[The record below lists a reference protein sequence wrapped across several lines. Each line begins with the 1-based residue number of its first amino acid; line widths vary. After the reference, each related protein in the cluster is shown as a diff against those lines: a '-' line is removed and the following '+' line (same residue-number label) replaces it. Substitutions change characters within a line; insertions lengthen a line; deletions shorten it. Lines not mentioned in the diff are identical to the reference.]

1 MKVGR
6 SIFLL
11 FALVLILFSAEAQ
24 QRKPT
29 KKNKPAVQK
38 KQSVSSKKKEEKI
51 TTAPTNQKEKV
62 REMVKFL
69 EYLLNTLGN
78 EGTATR
84 NKDVIIT
91 ESYLKIFRDGKV
103 QIEDDLD
110 EKREV
115 TTNKDAKAYLK
126 DVDFFFRNVTFQ
138 FKIDTIMESGRLDDA
153 LYYKVSLKREL
164 NGITSDGKPMNNS
177 MPRFIEVN
185 YNPKDQDLKIVSI
198 YTHAFDERAS
208 LQNWWNQLSLEWQK
222 VLKQKINKQ
231 PEDSVQLAD
240 IKKITS
246 LTELDISNNVLI
258 RDIEPLSLLTE
269 LTVIKLSGV
278 PVIDIS
284 PLRNHTELTELNIS
298 GTNVSDISL
307 LKNTINLSKLNISNT
322 SVLDI
327 SVAQKLPQ
335 LQSFSLAATRVS
347 DISPLNGNTQLAN
360 LNLTS
365 TQVSDVSTIASL
377 TKLTEL
383 NLSNTPITDASAL
396 SNLTDLTIVNLD
408 STQLSRLPLMNKLT
422 ALKLLSINHT
432 SVSDLSPLQ
441 NLPHLEK
448 IYCDQSLIKQP
459 QAEAFMNANPKVL
472 VVYDSKDLMSW
483 WADIS
488 DTWKE
493 ILSKASGISAT
504 PTKEELAGI
513 SKIDSLNVSD
523 QNITD
528 LRPLQKLPK
537 LKILNAQ
544 KTAVT
549 DLSPLADL
557 KELTQ
562 LNIAKTAVKDLSAIA
577 RLPKLKIISADQSKI
592 ENIELNSLPALEKL
606 YANETPINDASAER
620 FLEKNPKCILIY
632 KTERLKEWWNN
643 LPESWKEV
651 FYTQEGVAQ
660 NATTEQLHHL
670 IEQTKLSGKDAA
682 LSSLSSLN
690 EFIRIRE
697 LSLSGTALTSIE
709 PIESLRLLK
718 ILHITGSPLMNIESI
733 HFFTELE
740 DLDISN
746 TPIADIYPIWK
757 LSKLK
762 KLNCAGTQ
770 IKRLDALVKLDKLE
784 YLDCSN
790 TNVNKLESLSYLN
803 LKTLKCFN
811 TRISNRVIENFKAA
825 HPSCGVMYYR

>member
-1 MKVGR
+1 MKVGKP
-6 SIFLL
+6 IFLL
-11 FALVLILFSAEAQ
+11 FVLVLILFSADAQ
-24 QRKPT
+24 QRKSV
-29 KKNKPAVQK
+29 KKNKSAIQK
-38 KQSVSSKKKEEKI
+38 KQLVAYKKIEEKI
-51 TTAPTNQKEKV
+51 VAAPTNQKEKV
-62 REMVKFL
+62 RDMVKFL

-78 EGTATR
+78 AGTATR
-84 NKDVIIT
+84 DKDVIIT
-91 ESYLKIFRDGKV
+91 ESYLKIFRDSKI

-138 FKIDTIMESGRLDDA
+138 FKIDTITESGSIEEA

-177 MPRFIEVN
+177 MSRFIEVN

-222 VLKQKINKQ
+222 VFKQKINKQ
-231 PEDSVQLAD
+231 KEDSVQLAD
-240 IKKITS
+240 IKEITS
-246 LTELDISNNVLI
+246 LTELDISNNVFI
-258 RDIEPLSLLTE
+258 RDLEPLSQLTE
-269 LTVIKLSGV
+269 LTVVKLSGV
-278 PVIDIS
+278 PVTDIS
-284 PLRNHTELTELNIS
+284 PLRNHSELTELIIS

-307 LKNTINLSKLNISNT
+307 LKNAVNLSKLDISNT
-322 SVLDI
+322 FVSDI

-335 LQSFSLAATRVS
+335 LQSFCLANTRVS
-347 DISPLNGNTQLAN
+347 DISPLKGLIKLMN
-360 LNLTS
+360 LNLAS
-365 TQVSDVSTIASL
+365 TQVSDVSAIASL

-383 NLSNTPITDASAL
+383 NLSNTPVSDATAL
-396 SNLTDLTIVNLD
+396 SNPTDLTTINLD
-408 STQLSRLPLMNKLT
+408 STQLSRLPSMNKLT

-432 SVSDLSPLQ
+432 SVSDISPLQ
-441 NLPHLEK
+441 NLANLEK
-448 IYCDQSLIKQP
+448 IYCDQSLIKQT

-483 WADIS
+483 WVGIS

-493 ILSKASGISAT
+493 ILIKATGIRAI

-513 SKIDSLNVSD
+513 SKIDSMNVSD
-523 QNITD
+523 RDITD
-528 LRPLQKLPK
+528 LRALQKFPK
-537 LKILNAQ
+537 LKILIAQ
-544 KTAVT
+544 KTAIS

-562 LNIAKTAVKDLSAIA
+562 LNIAKTAVKNLSPIA
-577 RLPKLKIISADQSKI
+577 RLPKLKVLFADQSKI
-592 ENIELNSLPALEKL
+592 ENIELNSFPILEKL
-606 YANETPINDASAER
+606 YADETSINDAIAER

-632 KTERLKEWWNN
+632 KSDHLKEWWNN
-643 LPESWKEV
+643 LPESWREV
-651 FYTQEGVAQ
+651 FLTQEGMTQ
-660 NATTEQLHHL
+660 NASTEQLHHL

-682 LSSLSSLN
+682 VNNLSSLN
-690 EFIRIRE
+690 EFIQVRE
-697 LSLSGTALTSIE
+697 LSLSGTTLTSIL
-709 PIESLRLLK
+709 PIQSLKRLK
-718 ILHITGSPLMNIESI
+718 TLHITGSPLMNIESI
-733 HFFTELE
+733 NFFIDLE

-746 TPIADIYPIWK
+746 TPIADIYPIWQ

-770 IKRLDALVKLDKLE
+770 IKRLEALVKLDKLE
-784 YLDCSN
+784 YFDCSN
-790 TNVNKLESLSYLN
+790 TNANKLESLSYLN

-825 HPSCGVMYYR
+825 HPGCSVMYYR